1 MKIQKNF
8 TTGILTG
15 ICGVLLLFV
24 LSGTTSRENT
34 NTTPIYEFHDM
45 KDTRGLIF
53 NKVTGEYTYEEI
65 REKPVFV
72 EHYHNLSS
80 WNGQNPGS
88 GSKVKHIT
96 P

>member
-24 LSGTTSRENT
+24 LTGTTTRENT
-34 NTTPIYEFHDM
+34 NNTPIYEFHDM

-53 NKVTGEYTYEEI
+53 NKVTGEYRYEEI
-65 REKPVFV
+65 RENP
-72 EHYHNLSS
+72 LSQQQIDVRLTN
-80 WNGQNPGS
+80 WNGYSTTNQFD
-88 GSKVKHIT
+88 
-96 P
+96 

>member
-24 LSGTTSRENT
+24 LTGTTTRENT

-53 NKVTGEYTYEEI
+53 NKVTGEYRYEEI
-65 REKPVFV
+65 RKNP
-72 EHYHNLSS
+72 LSQQQIDVRLTN
-80 WNGQNPGS
+80 WNGGWN
-88 GSKVKHIT
+88 VKHFD
-96 P
+96 

>member
-24 LSGTTSRENT
+24 LTGTTTRENT

-53 NKVTGEYTYEEI
+53 NKVTGEYRYEEI
-65 REKPVFV
+65 REKPLTT
-72 EHYHNLSS
+72 ESLDIYHNFMNSLT
-80 WNGQNPGS
+80 
-88 GSKVKHIT
+88 IFD
-96 P
+96 

>member
-8 TTGILTG
+8 TTGVLTG

-24 LSGTTSRENT
+24 LTGTTTRENT

-53 NKVTGEYTYEEI
+53 NKVTGEYRYEEI
-65 REKPVFV
+65 REEVLNNV
-72 EHYHNLSS
+72 QYIMISN
-80 WNGQNPGS
+80 WDGD
-88 GSKVKHIT
+88 VT
-96 P
+96 PPLYTKYFD